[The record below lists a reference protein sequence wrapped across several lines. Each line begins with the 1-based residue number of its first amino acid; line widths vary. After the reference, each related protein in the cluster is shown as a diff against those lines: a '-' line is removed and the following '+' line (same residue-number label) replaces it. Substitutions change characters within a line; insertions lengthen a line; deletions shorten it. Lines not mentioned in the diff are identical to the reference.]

1 VSGGSLRGWINGLR
15 LWAKLAAFA
24 VLGVVAMHAVH
35 LAVGT
40 RVATRALAR
49 DQAQLGGG
57 VARLVAGEAADPI
70 LLHDGVTLSEIVGRA
85 AGIPGIAYCFIVRDG
100 AVLASSFRGG
110 TPAALLDVRGGGKTG
125 PLVVVD
131 ASGRFL
137 DLEEPILGGEAGQ
150 IRLGID
156 MALLQSTRREI
167 AFPLGLVALAVI
179 LAGIIAAVV
188 VGRSVV
194 RPIDELVA
202 AADRF
207 DLTSDVTPVRPRG
220 GPEVAILAERFNR
233 MMNRLR
239 SAYEEQDRAKQKAM
253 TTERLAALGS
263 LVAGVAHEVN
273 NPLAG
278 LKNCVHALRL
288 GDTDAATR
296 DEYFDLMD
304 EGLDRI
310 RDVVQRLLEFGR
322 PRPLDPVR
330 VSPRV
335 LALDVSRLV
344 GSVLRGRRIELEARF
359 DSDAA
364 DVFINADPRQIGQAL
379 LNLVLNAAYVT
390 PDGGRIVV
398 RVRRR
403 AGMAGI
409 AIADAGPGIPEG
421 IRDRILDPFFSTK
434 PEGEGTGL
442 GLSVT
447 RAIVDS
453 HHGELEFEC
462 PPEGGTVATIWL
474 PQADP
479 ELARQAS

>member
-1 VSGGSLRGWINGLR
+1 VNGGWTFRRIGGLR
-15 LWAKLAAFA
+15 LWTELAAFA
-24 VLGVVAMHAVH
+24 VLGVVATHAIH
-35 LAVGT
+35 LVVGN
-40 RVATRALAR
+40 RVASRALAR

-70 LLHDGVTLSEIVGRA
+70 LLHDGVTLSEIVARA
-85 AGIPGIAYCFIVRDG
+85 AAIPGVAYCFVVRDG
-100 AVLASSFRGG
+100 TVLASSFRAG
-110 TPAALLDVRGGGKTG
+110 TPAALLDLRGARARG

-131 ASGRFL
+131 ESGRFL
-137 DLEEPILGGEAGQ
+137 DLEEPILAGEAGHV
-150 IRLGID
+150 RLGID

-167 AFPLGLVALAVI
+167 ALPLGLVAVAVI
-179 LAGIIAAVV
+179 LAGVFAAVV
-188 VGRSVV
+188 AGRSVA

-207 DLTSDVTPVRPRG
+207 DLTSDPTPVRPRG
-220 GPEVAILAERFNR
+220 GPELAILGERFNR
-233 MMNRLR
+233 MMMRLR
-239 SAYEEQDRAKQKAM
+239 AAHEEQERAKLKAM
-253 TTERLAALGS
+253 TTERLASLGS

-296 DEYFDLMD
+296 DEYLDLMD

-322 PRPLDPVR
+322 PRPLELVR
-330 VSPRV
+330 VSPRD

-344 GSVLRGRRIELEARF
+344 GSVLRRRRIDIEAAF
-359 DSDAA
+359 DPEAGDVRVSA
-364 DVFINADPRQIGQAL
+364 DRRQIGQAL

-390 PDGGRIVV
+390 PDGGRILV
-398 RVRRR
+398 RVSHRQEEV
-403 AGMAGI
+403 GVSVI
-409 AIADAGPGIPEG
+409 DTGPGIPEG

-462 PPEGGTVATIWL
+462 PPDGGTIATLWL
-474 PQADP
+474 PRSNA
-479 ELARQAS
+479 ERTRQAS